1 MKLTA
6 EYREILDRLER
17 LEHEGKIGAFDKR
30 TIIELSRDVIR
41 ELAKKYENVQKG
53 VGDIMS
59 GALIETEARAILNIG
74 KQEGRKEGRKEGK
87 EENQRETALRMIRS
101 GKMTGEEV
109 AEYTGLAMEEVIRLS
124 ETEQKREALR

>member
-6 EYREILDRLER
+6 EYREILGRLER

-74 KQEGRKEGRKEGK
+74 KQEGRKEGK

-109 AEYTGLAMEEVIRLS
+109 AEYTGLAMEEVIRLN